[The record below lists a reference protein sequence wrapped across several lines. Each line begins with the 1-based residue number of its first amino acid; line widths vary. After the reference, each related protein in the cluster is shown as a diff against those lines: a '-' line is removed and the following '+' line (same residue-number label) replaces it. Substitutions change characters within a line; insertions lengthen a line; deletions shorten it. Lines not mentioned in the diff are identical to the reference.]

1 MIKPITR
8 LLTKNLQR
16 VPLLRIDFN
25 MKKFK
30 ENGAK
35 GSCMCVIHPVLKD
48 DEHIIKTMNGLCDY
62 IREKYDMEKLI

>member
-1 MIKPITR
+1 MLLTR
-8 LLTKNLQR
+8 LLTKNIQR

-48 DEHIIKTMNGLCDY
+48 DTHIIGTIYELCDY
-62 IREKYDMEKLI
+62 IRENYNMEDVF